1 MCIMCEG
8 ASRADVL
15 SDIHRRVLDHGWAL
29 QAVRGDPSE
38 PDWVYSIGLAE
49 FGHAELVGAGVGAA
63 QNYPAVINEL
73 GEQIRGGARFEVG
86 DEVSLFGQTF
96 GFGDVHVRHLDDGLV
111 TLWPEYY
118 ATQAIVPPFAI
129 LQVIGPPAG
138 CSCGKAHPP
147 SDLSDP
153 NAAINGRPN
162 RAARRAQRR
171 YRPRR

>member
-49 FGHAELVGAGVGAA
+49 LGHPELIGAGIGAA
-63 QNYPAVINEL
+63 QNYPSLMSEL
-73 GEQIRGGARFEVG
+73 GQRIRHGARFRVG

-111 TLWPEYY
+111 TLWSEYY
-118 ATQAIVPPFAI
+118 AWQPIRPRFAV
-129 LQVIGPPAG
+129 LQVIGPAVG
-138 CSCGKAHPP
+138 CSCGKDHPP
-147 SDLSDP
+147 CDLSDP

-162 RAARRAQRR
+162 RAARQAQRR